1 MFNHYKCADWIHK
14 SVCGRARLTVHI
26 GELEFRKET
35 ACLSRFPL
43 FVESDKSKERAER
56 ERERKKTGSHFLSC
70 SIHSIY
76 SFQNPP
82 ALPRKNNGTLERG
95 QYLRGSG

>member
-56 ERERKKTGSHFLSC
+56 ERERKKTDLIFFLTAYTAYIHFR
-70 SIHSIY
+70 I
-76 SFQNPP
+76 
-82 ALPRKNNGTLERG
+82 PRLAT
-95 QYLRGSG
+95 